1 MRKRYLILTIFL
13 TIFSLTACQKQDIP
27 REKYELDYSFSD
39 EYELTKFINE
49 EEDSKINVKLIISF
63 FISELSK
70 ITESEEIFDD
80 SLPIMKENLVFYS
93 DYNNLNFFDSSSFAL
108 STVQT
113 ELDYFNTVIDQVDY
127 KEGKQVKLGSG
138 TLEMNIAVNEKEIE
152 YQKYSLDS
160 NGRVNAS
167 YAYLTVYDEELLL
180 NYRFISYDVEKDDY
194 FFYREAFYHH
204 NNHRFYRFIAPDED
218 SLNSYKGLVEVYANS
233 KDNSYTLSKID
244 LSTDDKILEY
254 RNYDQEENLYYY
266 VRTKNDLV
274 DFNRIEQYN
283 SNNKRLFYMSR
294 DDNETRVEYDLM
306 EIQGWDKIDKDGL
319 NKYLYLGDDKV
330 ILSQE
335 FRPTT
340 FSAEGKVY
348 LYSRQITSN
357 IQPDVMNL
365 VGTGLTTQFSYQ
377 DMLDAENYSLQQ
389 ANIIFGDMDLTM
401 SKCHDI
407 FNTIFDY
414 FDESTFTRIAELDK

>member
-13 TIFSLTACQKQDIP
+13 TIFSLTACQKQDIQ

-407 FNTIFDY
+407 FNTILDY